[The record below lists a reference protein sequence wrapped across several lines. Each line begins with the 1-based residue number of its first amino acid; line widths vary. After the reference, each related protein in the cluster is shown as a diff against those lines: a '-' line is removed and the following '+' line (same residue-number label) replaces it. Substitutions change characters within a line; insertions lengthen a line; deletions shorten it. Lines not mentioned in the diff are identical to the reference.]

1 VQVTEVHNFTQDDL
15 LTDDV
20 MILDCNNAI
29 YEWVGQNTSTDEKEH
44 VLEVAKVWGFPLILF
59 FLEIEFLNSQFA
71 GFMSSRRHRSKQLY
85 SLESQFEH

>member
-1 VQVTEVHNFTQDDL
+1 MQVTEVHNFTQDDL

-44 VLEVAKVWGFPLILF
+44 VLEVAKVWNSLLFFF
-59 FLEIEFLNSQFA
+59 FLEIEF
-71 GFMSSRRHRSKQLY
+71 
-85 SLESQFEH
+85 